1 MSTQLAAGGT
11 LASTDTE
18 TRGAAAPAGR
28 TRTGRNFGRGSGSN
42 PRNNR
47 ETSLTSRL
55 VVTIVL
61 GCFAVYF
68 LVPIWWLLVAAS
80 KPMGE
85 QFSSP
90 GFWFNGMHLGSNVA
104 ELLSSRDGIFMRW
117 ILNSIFYAGVGAI
130 VATLLASMAGYAL
143 AKYSFRGREV
153 VFGVVLAAVL
163 IPKILFTLPLYL
175 MFSEVGL
182 INNPLAV
189 ILPSIVSPFGV
200 YLSRV
205 FAAQSVPDEVIE
217 AARID
222 GLGEVGIY
230 FRIGLRMMTPALVT
244 IFLFNFVE
252 IWNNYLLPAMVIND
266 SSLQPVTVGLVSW
279 FASNGKVP
287 MALVVIG
294 ALVSIIP
301 LLLLFLFLQRF
312 WKAGLTAGAL
322 K

>member
-1 MSTQLAAGGT
+1 MSTQTDVLAVAANDANAADAPT
-11 LASTDTE
+11 TAS
-18 TRGAAAPAGR
+18 GS
-28 TRTGRNFGRGSGSN
+28 GRNFGKQKMSKSL
-42 PRNNR
+42 NNR
-47 ETSLTSRL
+47 ETSLASRL
-55 VVTIVL
+55 IVTIVL
-61 GCFAVYF
+61 GCFAIYF
-68 LVPIWWLLVAAS
+68 LVPIWWLFVAAS

-85 QFSSP
+85 QFSAP
-90 GFWFNGMHLGSNVA
+90 GFWFNGMHLGNNVA
-104 ELLSSRDGIFMRW
+104 ELLTSRDGIFMRW
-117 ILNSIFYAGVGAI
+117 ILNSVLYAGIGAI
-130 VATLLASMAGYAL
+130 VGTLLASMAGYAL

-222 GLGEVGIY
+222 GVSEVGIF
-230 FRIGLRMMTPALVT
+230 FRIGMRMMTPALVT

-287 MALVVIG
+287 MSLVVIG
-294 ALVSIIP
+294 ALVSVIP

-312 WKAGLTAGAL
+312 WKAGLTAGAI

>member
-1 MSTQLAAGGT
+1 MSSQLTAGDS
-11 LASTDTE
+11 L
-18 TRGAAAPAGR
+18 APADATTNMAPAPATR
-28 TRTGRNFGRGSGSN
+28 ARTGRNFGAVRVSG

-47 ETSLTSRL
+47 ETSLASRL

-61 GCFAVYF
+61 GCFALYF

-85 QFSSP
+85 QFSAP
-90 GFWFNGMHLGSNVA
+90 GFWFNGMHLGANVG
-104 ELLSSRDGIFMRW
+104 ELLTSRDGIFMRW
-117 ILNSIFYAGVGAI
+117 VLNSIFYAGVGAI
-130 VATLLASMAGYAL
+130 VGTLLASMAGYAL
-143 AKYSFRGREV
+143 AKYRFRGREV

-205 FAAQSVPDEVIE
+205 FAAQSVPDEIIE

-222 GLGEVGIY
+222 GVGEVGIF

-287 MALVVIG
+287 MSLVVIG